1 MSALKDI
8 RRRLRSVENIKK
20 ITDAMEKIAFVQL
33 RKAQLNAEQPR
44 PYVLKL
50 RELVEKLRA
59 AEATHPWLEERHVK
73 KTGVIII
80 SSDKGLSGAYNTN
93 IFEVADNFL
102 KNYVPEQ
109 VELLL
114 FGRKA
119 YSHYKKRK
127 WPIRFNFNN
136 WSGKISKAEVSK
148 FTHQLL
154 EWFSVGDLDEIWLI
168 YTNFISIVNKK
179 IVVEKFMDVPEKKDN
194 RMRNLNY
201 IYEPDADAILAEL
214 LPKYSVMHIQS
225 ALNEAYASELASRVL
240 AMQIA
245 SKNSDDLIDN
255 LTLVRN
261 RVRQESITKEMLEIS
276 AVQS

>member
-33 RKAQLNAEQPR
+33 RKAQMQAELPR
-44 PYVLKL
+44 PYIIKM
-50 RELVEKLRA
+50 RELVAKLQA
-59 AEATHPWLEERHVK
+59 AEAAHPLLEKRTVQ
-73 KTGVIII
+73 KTGVIVIA
-80 SSDKGLSGAYNTN
+80 SDKGLSGAYNTN
-93 IFEVADNFL
+93 IFQVADNFL

-109 VELLL
+109 IELML

-127 WPIRFNFNN
+127 WPIRSYFNN
-136 WSGKISKAEVSK
+136 WSGKITKEEVQK
-148 FTHQLL
+148 FTQQLL
-154 EWFSVGDLDEIWLI
+154 DWFLIGDLDEIWLI

-179 IVVEKFMDVPEKKDN
+179 IVVEKFMNVAESKEKRKS
-194 RMRNLNY
+194 MNY
-201 IYEPDADAILAEL
+201 IFEPSAEAILADL
-214 LPKYSVMHIQS
+214 LPRFSFVHIQS
-225 ALNEAYASELASRVL
+225 ALNEAYASELAARVV

-245 SKNSDDLIDN
+245 SKNSDDLIDR

-261 RVRQESITKEMLEIS
+261 KVRQESITKEMLEIS